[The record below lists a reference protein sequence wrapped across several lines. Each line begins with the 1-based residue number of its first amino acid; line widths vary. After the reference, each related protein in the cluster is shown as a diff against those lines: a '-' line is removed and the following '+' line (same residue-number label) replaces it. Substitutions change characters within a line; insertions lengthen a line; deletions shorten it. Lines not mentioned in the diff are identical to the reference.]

1 MKSAMLHR
9 TPSIPKE
16 TNLGLDVT
24 HSNTTNLDRYMHIC
38 THSVLYYFFMKHRK
52 SYIIIILLL
61 RSSRT
66 NTGRGGSPATDT
78 VECSIHIAARATPPA
93 RPSKSALRFGK
104 STPFL
109 LFFSPHVRATRRPH
123 LGAPHTHS
131 PRPRPRRRAA
141 PLRPCAAVVALDPPP
156 PSGIHCRRAAAKKVR
171 FLSLAVLPANS
182 KRKLGESAVA
192 FSPRCA
198 VSSPPPPPADDD
210 AAAAEFLLLLL
221 LSLPRRAVPRSSTPR
236 DGASS
241 WGHQRYSMLDY
252 SRVLGASCLFLLSK
266 GYLKLQPWSTLFN
279 STEKCV
285 YCLLYFYILS
295 ISLTDILFF
304 TNQYILR
311 RDWE

>member
-1 MKSAMLHR
+1 MTIAAGSMKSAMLHR

-38 THSVLYYFFMKHRK
+38 TYSVLYYFFMKHRK

-141 PLRPCAAVVALDPPP
+141 PLRPCAAAVALDPPSPLRPP
-156 PSGIHCRRAAAKKVR
+156 PSAGGREKGAFPIARRFAR
-171 FLSLAVLPANS
+171 
-182 KRKLGESAVA
+182 
-192 FSPRCA
+192 
-198 VSSPPPPPADDD
+198 
-210 AAAAEFLLLLL
+210 
-221 LSLPRRAVPRSSTPR
+221 
-236 DGASS
+236 
-241 WGHQRYSMLDY
+241 Q
-252 SRVLGASCLFLLSK
+252 
-266 GYLKLQPWSTLFN
+266 
-279 STEKCV
+279 
-285 YCLLYFYILS
+285 
-295 ISLTDILFF
+295 
-304 TNQYILR
+304 
-311 RDWE
+311 